1 MELFTLIKDITNEA
15 IMLHSVLSNFFAFS
29 LRVRVVCFLAFCYC
43 GGDFDCF
50 WKSIRK
56 QQNKLKII
64 LRNCLAMGVQVDLG

>member
-1 MELFTLIKDITNEA
+1 MELFTLANGIINEK
-15 IMLHSVLSNFFAFS
+15 IGLHISRSDCFAFS